1 MGRPSKERQNM
12 WRANPD
18 KKLVLEG
25 KFKELFLKGVYSAL
39 DLWFLEGDRAL
50 DEYREVSTNDFCS
63 KPYADLSGREKLWA
77 LAEVTRCLTTKCE
90 TPELLQWNESAVYAV
105 FEVLNVLV
113 TYEIDMEPTYEDMIE
128 KGEID
133 EFDLYAT
140 RKLVSEAQ
148 REVRDYDLPEDYVDP
163 KSDDI
168 DEWERV
174 ITDDLAEIIL
184 WDDDFLEC
192 NARIVCDKSPE
203 RAEMVKYMAGI
214 PRDYYSTPIPLVTD
228 EMLKK
233 AKRFLRKTF
242 KALYSK
248 K

>member
-1 MGRPSKERQNM
+1 M
-12 WRANPD
+12 WHAHFN

-25 KFKELFLKGVYSAL
+25 KFKELFLEGVYNAL
-39 DLWFLEGDRAL
+39 DVWFLDGDRAL
-50 DEYREVSTNDFCS
+50 KEDCEVSTNDFCS

-77 LAEVTRCLTTKCE
+77 LAEVTRCLTTKCPP
-90 TPELLQWNESAVYAV
+90 PELLQWNESAVYAV

-113 TYEIDMEPTYEDMIE
+113 AYEIDMEPTHEHMIE

-133 EFDLYAT
+133 EFDLHAT

-148 REVRDYDLPEDYVDP
+148 REVRDYELPEDYIDP

-174 ITDDLAEIIL
+174 ITDDLAEVIL

-203 RAEMVKYMAGI
+203 RAEMVKHMAGI
-214 PRDYYSTPIPLVTD
+214 PHDYYSTPIPLVTD